1 MDAFQIL
8 VIVLS
13 SVLALCLLAGLIA
26 GIFLI
31 LILKQV
37 KHIAEKASEVADNVE
52 VASEFF
58 KNTSISSAAFRLF
71 SNAASYVKNHSH
83 SSKKDK

>member
-13 SVLALCLLAGLIA
+13 SVLALCLVVGLIA
-26 GIFLI
+26 GIFI
-31 LILKQV
+31 VLILKQV

-52 VASEFF
+52 IASEFF
-58 KNTSISSAAFRLF
+58 KNTSISGAAFKMF
-71 SNAASYVKNHSH
+71 ANAADFIKKHAPH
-83 SSKKDK
+83 KKDK

>member
-13 SVLALCLLAGLIA
+13 SILALCLVVGLIA
-26 GIFLI
+26 GIFI
-31 LILKQV
+31 VLILKQV
-37 KHIAEKASEVADNVE
+37 KYIAEKASEVADNVE

-58 KNTSISSAAFRLF
+58 KNTSISGAAFKIF
-71 SNAASYVKNHSH
+71 SNAADFVKNHTSR
-83 SSKKDK
+83 KKDKR

>member
-13 SVLALCLLAGLIA
+13 SVLALCLVVGLIA
-26 GIFLI
+26 GIFMV

-58 KNTSISSAAFRLF
+58 KNTSISGAAFKMF
-71 SNAASYVKNHSH
+71 ANAADFVKKHTPH
-83 SSKKDK
+83 KKEK

>member
-1 MDAFQIL
+1 MDAFEIL

-13 SVLALCLLAGLIA
+13 SVLALCLITGLIA
-26 GIFLI
+26 GIFLV

-37 KHIAEKASEVADNVE
+37 KHISEKASEVADNVE

-58 KNTSISSAAFRLF
+58 RNTSVSSAAFRLF
-71 SNAASYVKNHSH
+71 SNAAEYVKSHSH
-83 SSKKDK
+83 RKKDK